1 MSEWRLI
8 QTFYGRYRRH
18 SLRTA
23 IKMLV
28 LPCAGRRPAG
38 LGSTGALGDEW
49 YVYIGRS
56 ANVMCTEEL
65 HKPAAK

>member
-1 MSEWRLI
+1 
-8 QTFYGRYRRH
+8 
-18 SLRTA
+18 
-23 IKMLV
+23 MLV

-65 HKPAAK
+65 HKPAAKWGSMQYPTIISNQKVKEYP